1 MRRVVFNQK
10 GGVGK
15 SSIAANLAALS
26 AARGVETLLVD
37 LDPQGNSSRY
47 LLGPGPWPEGKD
59 AAALFDQFLQFRLT
73 TDPAADFI
81 VESPH
86 PRLHVLPSSPVLA
99 DIQSKLEAKHKIYK
113 LKSALARLD
122 GARGG
127 SGRRYGAI
135 FIDTAP
141 AFDFY
146 TLSALIAAD
155 RVLVPFDCDDF
166 SRQALYGLLE
176 EVAEIRADH
185 NEELE
190 VEGIVVNQFQPRT
203 NLAQRVVAELEEE
216 GLPVLKTKL
225 GQSVVMRE
233 SHEASEPLVHFA
245 PKHKLTGQFEAL
257 YDEITGEG

>member
-47 LLGPGPWPEGKD
+47 VLGHEAPPEGKN

-73 TDPAADFI
+73 TDPTTDFI

-86 PRLHVLPSSPVLA
+86 PRLHVLPSSPELA

-203 NLAQRVVAELEEE
+203 NLAQRVVSELEEE

-233 SHEASEPLVHFA
+233 SHEAGEPLVHFA

-257 YDEITGEG
+257 YDEITEG